1 MFLRIEV
8 SADTMGGVMLG
19 NVTEMFAHPFAQ
31 CSFSVSNILF
41 ETYLTSDT
49 VDNVVGFATA
59 APNGI
64 VVATSN
70 RTFDIT
76 RSVQF
81 DAISAVFF
89 LVPKFYL

>member
-1 MFLRIEV
+1 M
-8 SADTMGGVMLG
+8 
-19 NVTEMFAHPFAQ
+19 
-31 CSFSVSNILF
+31 F

-64 VVATSN
+64 AVATSN

-89 LVPKFYL
+89 GAEILFVISWWVFYEAPLWT